1 MLNNNK
7 SVLNSRNSN
16 KTRNIFKRISSLITV
31 SFSASNY
38 IISGSSGFETAKAC
52 AVIEDTPR
60 SNENQISIDDN
71 YDLPV
76 SVKPGKVLSQFDLR
90 LNSKQPIITIS
101 LLHGPVMTL
110 KYFQFSII

>member
-1 MLNNNK
+1 M
-7 SVLNSRNSN
+7 
-16 KTRNIFKRISSLITV
+16 FWSLITV

-52 AVIEDTPR
+52 AVIEETPR

-76 SVKPGKVLSQFDLR
+76 SVKPGEDL
-90 LNSKQPIITIS
+90 LNDLDFIVFPAYF
-101 LLHGPVMTL
+101 LHLFPSWFWCFL
-110 KYFQFSII
+110 FF

>member
-1 MLNNNK
+1 MK
-7 SVLNSRNSN
+7 ISVEQQPSQFYSRNFQQQN
-16 KTRNIFKRISSLITV
+16 RNIWKKSFITV

-76 SVKPGKVLSQFDLR
+76 SVKPGKVF
-90 LNSKQPIITIS
+90 IS
-101 LLHGPVMTL
+101 L
-110 KYFQFSII
+110 I

>member
-1 MLNNNK
+1 MLNNNPV
-7 SVLNSRNSN
+7 SFTRGTSNN
-16 KTRNIFKRISSLITV
+16 KTEISGRSLITV

-76 SVKPGKVLSQFDLR
+76 SVKPGKVF
-90 LNSKQPIITIS
+90 IS
-101 LLHGPVMTL
+101 L
-110 KYFQFSII
+110 I

>member
-1 MLNNNK
+1 M
-7 SVLNSRNSN
+7 
-16 KTRNIFKRISSLITV
+16 FWSLITV

-52 AVIEDTPR
+52 AVIEETPR

-76 SVKPGKVLSQFDLR
+76 SVTPGRVFYQFDLR
-90 LNSKQPIITIS
+90 LNSKQLYHYIS
-101 LLHGPVMTL
+101 ALLYL
-110 KYFQFSII
+110 

>member
-1 MLNNNK
+1 MIFLLSLK
-7 SVLNSRNSN
+7 ISVEQQPSQFYSRNFKQQN
-16 KTRNIFKRISSLITV
+16 RNIWKKSFITV

-38 IISGSSGFETAKAC
+38 IISGTSGFETAKAC

-76 SVKPGKVLSQFDLR
+76 SVKPGKVF
-90 LNSKQPIITIS
+90 IS
-101 LLHGPVMTL
+101 L
-110 KYFQFSII
+110 I

>member
-1 MLNNNK
+1 M
-7 SVLNSRNSN
+7 
-16 KTRNIFKRISSLITV
+16 TV

-38 IISGSSGFETAKAC
+38 IISGTSGFETAKAC

-76 SVKPGKVLSQFDLR
+76 SVKPGKVFISLIWDLIPSNSIPQYLCYCYR
-90 LNSKQPIITIS
+90 SCYDYNISSFLFSKKTGGSKQR
-101 LLHGPVMTL
+101 
-110 KYFQFSII
+110 FSI

>member
-1 MLNNNK
+1 M
-7 SVLNSRNSN
+7 
-16 KTRNIFKRISSLITV
+16 TV

-76 SVKPGKVLSQFDLR
+76 SVKPGKNLFLS
-90 LNSKQPIITIS
+90 SKN
-101 LLHGPVMTL
+101 
-110 KYFQFSII
+110 